1 MPKWKRVHVGFNRS
15 KFLMW
20 TVLAALTACAA
31 VAILMILGGFGD
43 SGGNVLGT
51 LLLIA
56 MYSLTALGCNWVLDR
71 GVWRWA
77 MVAGLVASG
86 VGLGVML
93 LLVWVDLALYRHRT
107 GVIGSSA
114 VIPAVTLP
122 VLGLLALTKF
132 QEPLLA
138 RVRVVG
144 LAVLAVF
151 AALVWGHFL
160 FDTDV
165 HAKLTGVM
173 GVLSG
178 LVVVGLPVAQRLYG
192 VSAETAEMESARPEV
207 FLRCPRC
214 EFEQTLRVGRRE
226 CVKCGLR
233 IEIRLEEP
241 RCVSCGYLLYKL
253 AGGRCP
259 ECGREVTTG

>member
-1 MPKWKRVHVGFNRS
+1 MRLNRS
-15 KFLMW
+15 KLLMW
-20 TVLAALTACAA
+20 TVLAALTGCAG
-31 VAILMILGGFGD
+31 VAILMIVGD
-43 SGGNVLGT
+43 VGSGGGDVLGT

-56 MYSLTALGCNWVLDR
+56 MYSLAALGCNWVLDR

-93 LLVWVDLALYRHRT
+93 VLIWVDLGLYRHVR

-122 VLGLLALTKF
+122 VLGLLALTRF
-132 QEPLLA
+132 QEPVL
-138 RVRVVG
+138 VRLRGVG
-144 LAVLAVF
+144 LGVVAAF
-151 AALVWGHFL
+151 AALVWTHFL
-160 FDTDV
+160 LDTYV

-178 LVVVGLPVAQRLYG
+178 LALVGVPVAQRLYG
-192 VSAETAEMESARPEV
+192 VSAETAEMESARPEI

-214 EFEQTLRVGRRE
+214 ELEQTLRVGRRE

-241 RCVSCGYLLYKL
+241 RCSGCGYLLYKL
-253 AGGRCP
+253 TGARCP
-259 ECGREVTTG
+259 ECGREVATG